1 MLWAVWCIIQ
11 QNLSRE
17 KLFMRQG
24 IIHFEFNILKKFQK
38 MCTISYATG
47 QGNASAGEDSV
58 GRAPKK
64 YSV

>member
-1 MLWAVWCIIQ
+1 
-11 QNLSRE
+11 
-17 KLFMRQG
+17 MRQG